1 MVGVLL
7 RTNTFTRSSTTGLSF
22 QILRHGCSCAPTLFT
37 CNFVHF
43 TSNFLYYIFLYPG
56 VQSVRI
62 INMRVPEV
70 IQYGTRDRVT
80 LDCDYVTSNVTG
92 LVVKWFYEDKSQP
105 VYQWIPPQKPQA
117 LGILKN
123 KVRWYT
129 ECLNVIVYNIII

>member
-1 MVGVLL
+1 
-7 RTNTFTRSSTTGLSF
+7 
-22 QILRHGCSCAPTLFT
+22 
-37 CNFVHF
+37 
-43 TSNFLYYIFLYPG
+43 
-56 VQSVRI
+56 
-62 INMRVPEV
+62 MRVPEV

-123 KVRWYT
+123 KVGL
-129 ECLNVIVYNIII
+129 ESINLIILMNHFNKSSFFLNEYYKFEKI